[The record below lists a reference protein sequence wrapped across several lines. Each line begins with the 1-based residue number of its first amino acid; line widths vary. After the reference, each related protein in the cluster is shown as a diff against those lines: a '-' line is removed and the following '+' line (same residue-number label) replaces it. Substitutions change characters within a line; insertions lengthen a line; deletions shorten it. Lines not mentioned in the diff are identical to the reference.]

1 MEGFLVIS
9 GLLTFIIGLY
19 LLSYLMN
26 NNTPVPEG
34 IEPADKCSSC
44 NAPSCSVRDTPSKDD
59 CEVEPQHIKIE
70 VD

>member
-1 MEGFLVIS
+1 
-9 GLLTFIIGLY
+9 
-19 LLSYLMN
+19 MN